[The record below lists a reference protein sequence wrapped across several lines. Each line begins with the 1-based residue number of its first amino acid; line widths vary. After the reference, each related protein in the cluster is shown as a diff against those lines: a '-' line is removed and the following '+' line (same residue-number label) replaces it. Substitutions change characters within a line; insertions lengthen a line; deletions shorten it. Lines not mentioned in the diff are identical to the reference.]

1 MARSF
6 TVRFRR
12 AGKFAEAAAKRL
24 AEIEVE
30 NAIESA
36 AGATVWGTITGSLVA
51 QGDLT
56 RLLNQSRSMRYF
68 LGE

>member
-1 MARSF
+1 MARRF
-6 TVRFRR
+6 PVRFRR
-12 AGKFAEAAAKRL
+12 PGKFDKRL